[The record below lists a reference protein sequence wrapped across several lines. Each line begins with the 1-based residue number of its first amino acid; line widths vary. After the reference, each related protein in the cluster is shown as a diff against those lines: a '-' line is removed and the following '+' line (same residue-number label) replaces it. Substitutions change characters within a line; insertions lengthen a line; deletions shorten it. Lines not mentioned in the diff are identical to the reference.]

1 MTKNLNGLQQLMS
14 VNLSCMGFI
23 LKVMK
28 RYYAK
33 VAVPE
38 ITSIRHGTMFELVE
52 KNKAVKSEAVLLKMQ
67 QRISNIYR
75 PGG

>member
-1 MTKNLNGLQQLMS
+1 MTKTLNGLQQLMS

-33 VAVPE
+33 VTVPE
-38 ITSIRHGTMFELVE
+38 ITSIKHGTIFELVE

-67 QRISNIYR
+67 QRISSIYR
-75 PGG
+75 PGR